1 MQDTKTAF
9 QNFVTQKLN
18 PEQQQAVTHKDGS
31 LLIIAGAGSG
41 KTRVITARIAHLML
55 NENIGAHE
63 IVALTFTNKAAK
75 EMQERITHFI
85 RGEFNTSATPQHTR
99 TDASLPFVGTFHS
112 YCLRLLKTHQE
123 LLDTPFFSILD
134 ADDQEKIVSG
144 IIARNHLQKQVTAK
158 QLLYQISHIKNHLQE
173 PTLLQEMYA
182 ANPMLEAIYL
192 SYEKEKKASKCL
204 DFDDLLIETVKLF
217 QKNKEF
223 KKEFQET
230 VRHVLVDEYQDTNV
244 VQHELLKL
252 MTKDARNSFTLDSLC
267 VVGDEDQSIYSWRGA
282 TVANMVH
289 FKKDF
294 PKTTIIKLEQ
304 NYRSAQ
310 PILELANKVITHN
323 TQRNPKNLW
332 SDKKGKDRIRLIS
345 CISEYQ
351 EGDSIVY
358 LIQTAIAQ
366 KQSLSS
372 IAVLYRTHFQS
383 RAIEEALIKH
393 SVPYKIIGGV
403 QFYERKEIKDLLAYL
418 RLVANPFD
426 RPSLFRVI
434 NTPNKGLGQK
444 FEELFYGRWTDE
456 PFLTFTDVAHK
467 LIEEGQVTGTKKAA
481 LLEFIK
487 TFDGLKSTDK
497 PTAALDAIIT
507 RTGYLS
513 YLKESYELQ
522 DAQDRIDNIK
532 ELLNAIKHFESTNAN
547 TVELFLHEVTLM
559 QDALNKNDA
568 KKDTVVLMTLHA
580 AKGLEFDT
588 VIITGLEEGLL
599 PSSRSMA
606 SMETLEEERRLFYVG
621 ITRAKER
628 LLLTHSRY
636 RYAYRTMTDQRPSR
650 FLNELPKE
658 LVQHEDASYWKQME
672 FRALFSTWMGA
683 RATAPASSPVMTFGT
698 VATAFGAS
706 NGPSKST
713 SRIGG
718 HVKNSAEKSKNIS
731 TFNGAQKASAKI
743 TNVSKP
749 TFKGTA
755 RTTAPATPKKA
766 VSTGNKTQ
774 NFGGFK
780 INQPVQ
786 HSTFGTG
793 IIKEIEVKNDATIF
807 VTVNFKGGTK
817 KIDSKFLKVV

>member
-1 MQDTKTAF
+1 MLIKLKHIYSGKALMQDTKTAF
-9 QNFVTQKLN
+9 RDFITQKLN
-18 PEQQQAVTHKDGS
+18 PEQQKAVTHKDGS

-55 NENIGAHE
+55 NENIGAHA
-63 IVALTFTNKAAK
+63 IIALTFTNKAAK
-75 EMQERITHFI
+75 EMQERIKHFV
-85 RGEFNTSATPQHTR
+85 RGQFDTSTMPNVYARMH

-112 YCLRLLKTHQE
+112 YCVRLLKTHQE

-134 ADDQEKIVSG
+134 SDDQEKIISG
-144 IIARNHLQKQVTAK
+144 IITRNHLQKQVTAK
-158 QLLYQISHIKNHLQE
+158 QLTYQISHIKNHLHD
-173 PTLLQEMYA
+173 PAMLQEMYA
-182 ANPMLEAIYL
+182 ANPMLEAIFL

-217 QKNKEF
+217 QKHTEF
-223 KKEFQET
+223 KKEFQEN
-230 VRHVLVDEYQDTNV
+230 VRHILVDEYQDTNV

-252 MTKDARNSFTLDSLC
+252 MSKDSRNSLNVDSLC

-282 TVANMVH
+282 TIANMVN

-294 PKTTIIKLEQ
+294 PKTTIVKLEQ

-351 EGDSIVY
+351 EGDAIVY
-358 LIQTAIAQ
+358 LIQTALAQ
-366 KQSLSS
+366 KQKLSS

-426 RPSLFRVI
+426 RASLFRVI

-444 FEELFYGRWTDE
+444 FEELLYSRWADE
-456 PFLTFTDVAHK
+456 PFLTFVDVAHK
-467 LIEEGQVTGTKKAA
+467 LIEEGEVTGLKKTA
-481 LLEFIK
+481 LQEFVR

-497 PTAALDAIIT
+497 PTAALDTIIA

-513 YLKESYELQ
+513 FLKESYELQ

-650 FLNELPKE
+650 FINELPKE
-658 LVQHEDASYWKQME
+658 LVHHEDASYWKQME
-672 FRALFSTWMGA
+672 FRTLFSSWMGA
-683 RATAPASSPVMTFGT
+683 RAIAPASSPVMTFGAALKNT
-698 VATAFGAS
+698 PTKNTQPFG
-706 NGPSKST
+706 NGP
-713 SRIGG
+713 
-718 HVKNSAEKSKNIS
+718 
-731 TFNGAQKASAKI
+731 QKTPAKTASI
-743 TNVSKP
+743 SKP
-749 TFKGTA
+749 TFKGTV
-755 RTTAPATPKKA
+755 RSTAPTTPKKA
-766 VSTGNKTQ
+766 VSSGNKTQ

-780 INQPVQ
+780 INQPVT
-786 HSTFGTG
+786 HEKFGTG
-793 IIKEIEVKNDATIF
+793 IVKEIEVKNDASIF
-807 VTVNFKGGTK
+807 VTVNFKTGNK